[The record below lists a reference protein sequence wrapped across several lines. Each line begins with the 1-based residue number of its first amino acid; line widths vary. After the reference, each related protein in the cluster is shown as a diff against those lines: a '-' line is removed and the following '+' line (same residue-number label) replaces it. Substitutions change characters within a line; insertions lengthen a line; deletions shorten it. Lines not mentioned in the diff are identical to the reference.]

1 MNTPQTSTNVSI
13 NLTDVQGKLIQ
24 SFKITQ
30 NGNGQIIVP
39 CQLLVATGTYYY
51 NLVINGNQVDSKKM
65 VLVK

>member
-39 CQLLVATGTYYY
+39 SQLLLAAGTYYY
-51 NLVINGNQVDSKKM
+51 NLVINGTQVDSKKM